1 MIDHATA
8 LEQLS
13 ITAHKM
19 DEARSIDEAMH
30 YGRCAYSC
38 AIMVMMLDGDLSDLP
53 VTDWDEA

>member
-8 LEQLS
+8 LDQLY
-13 ITAHKM
+13 ITAEKM
-19 DEARSIDEAMH
+19 NEASSLEEAMH
-30 YGRCAYSC
+30 YGSCAYSC